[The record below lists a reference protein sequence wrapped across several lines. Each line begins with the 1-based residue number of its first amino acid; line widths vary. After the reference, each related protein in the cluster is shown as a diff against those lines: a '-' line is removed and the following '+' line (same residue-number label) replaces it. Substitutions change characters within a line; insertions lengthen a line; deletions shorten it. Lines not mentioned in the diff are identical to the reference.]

1 MRVFVFKRAGDFV
14 DVEAFGHGIE
24 DFFVHTSLVIQII
37 VFAMLGHHAVFQ
49 YIGVISIDD
58 LRQAV
63 RNHDD
68 GAALFDGIER

>member
-1 MRVFVFKRAGDFV
+1 MCVFVLKRARDFV

-24 DFFVHTSLVIQII
+24 DFFVGAALVVQII
-37 VFAMLGHHAVFQ
+37 VLAMLGHCTVFQ
-49 YIGVISIDD
+49 YIGVVGVDD

-68 GAALFDGIER
+68 GTTLFDGIE